1 MISPSIIRHTL
12 TPSSINLHTYVASK
26 IQEPCELHLPYISH
40 LEISKSPSAQVRLP
54 GGADYSH
61 WLRPTIPQNRT
72 CRPAQWLG
80 CFFFFFRLIW
90 LPVFSDSRL
99 NFPDRV
105 GTGGQSQSGSQ
116 RQLIL
121 NLAHLY
127 LSSPAPT
134 SSASSD
140 SFTHPTIF
148 HHNHSII
155 LSPTTNFLSPPPST

>member
-1 MISPSIIRHTL
+1 MSQAR
-12 TPSSINLHTYVASK
+12 SK
-26 IQEPCELHLPYISH
+26 SH
-40 LEISKSPSAQVRLP
+40 VSCIYPTFHISKYPNRPVRRCACQEAPIILIGYGP
-54 GGADYSH
+54 
-61 WLRPTIPQNRT
+61 PFPRT
-72 CRPAQWLG
+72 ERVDPLNGWAV
-80 CFFFFFRLIW
+80 FFFFFRLIW